1 MNYLMKPQPGTDL
14 LSQNILFESAK
25 DILLPEYVKVL
36 EEVKIFMDKY
46 PDYILRIEGH
56 TDIHADEAAYNV
68 DLSIK
73 RATSV
78 RRYLISTGIAEE
90 RLISQGYGVTR
101 PIAPNGTLYGR
112 QLNRRVEL
120 KSIKK

>member
-1 MNYLMKPQPGTDL
+1 MEQH
-14 LSQNILFESAK
+14 
-25 DILLPEYVKVL
+25 
-36 EEVKIFMDKY
+36 
-46 PDYILRIEGH
+46 PDYILLIEGH
-56 TDIHADEAAYNV
+56 TDIRADEDYNL

-73 RATSV
+73 RAATV
-78 RRYLISTGIAEE
+78 RRYLISKGIAEE

-120 KSIKK
+120 KSIQK